1 MKLDTIINA
10 LMDEKRFHKMLDVAN
25 DAVIK
30 TRPAFDE
37 GGNAPEN
44 FASMYIV
51 FFVKETE
58 YKYGKY
64 TITAVS
70 DYETGINWATIKK
83 SLKDE
88 KGSWKREDIADL
100 PDEIAD
106 RLVRYGEMLVSHDC
120 YKEANESE
128 YIDEEYEAAFGERYE
143 SEYDSELESWSSH
156 TWFSEKEDGL
166 RQHNRLAEEAE
177 YRDPR
182 IYTSKYD
189 SYFPCFA

>member
-51 FFVKETE
+51 FFVKEAE

-70 DYETGINWATIKK
+70 DYETGINWATLKK

-88 KGSWKREDIADL
+88 SGSWQKTEVADL

-120 YKEANESE
+120 YKEAAQDEFVSE
-128 YIDEEYEAAFGERYE
+128 ELDEVDEWAMQEHWDKDKGEYV
-143 SEYDSELESWSSH
+143 S
-156 TWFSEKEDGL
+156 
-166 RQHNRLAEEAE
+166 RLSEEAE